1 VTGSPYAFPAAAVSA
16 TAVLGGIGTATG
28 TRWYRTLDK
37 PAWQPPGAVFGPVWT
52 VLYALVTLAA
62 GRVLGRT
69 NGVGRRAYVR
79 AFTGNLVL
87 NTAWTWIFFRARR
100 PAPAAVEAVLL
111 VASTADLARR
121 SWVQDRLAGVALVP
135 YVLWTAFAAVL
146 TATIARRNRGG

>member
-1 VTGSPYAFPAAAVSA
+1 VTGSPYAFPAAAVCA

-28 TRWYRTLDK
+28 SRWYRALDK

-52 VLYALVTLAA
+52 VLYALVALAA

-69 NGVGRRAYVR
+69 NSVGRRAYVR
-79 AFTGNLVL
+79 AFTSNLVL

-111 VASTADLARR
+111 AASTADLARR

-135 YVLWTAFAAVL
+135 YVLWTAFAAAL
-146 TATIARRNRGG
+146 TMTIARRNRAG